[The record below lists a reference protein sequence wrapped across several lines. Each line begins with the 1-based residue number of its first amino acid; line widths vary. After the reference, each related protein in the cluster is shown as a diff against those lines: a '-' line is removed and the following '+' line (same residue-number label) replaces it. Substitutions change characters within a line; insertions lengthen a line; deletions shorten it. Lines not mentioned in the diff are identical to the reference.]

1 MILLVFIRL
10 AGRRNEPLPT
20 FDSFAGW
27 PDLLKTALFF
37 FFFGSVNLNKF
48 TPVRCYGVELRVEI
62 DQSSRVAFTGTG
74 VSDSSVERPMPK
86 RT

>member
-27 PDLLKTALFF
+27 ASLLKNRLVLSS
-37 FFFGSVNLNKF
+37 GSVNLNKF
-48 TPVRCYGVELRVEI
+48 TPVRCYGVQLRVEI
-62 DQSSRVAFTGTG
+62 DQSSRVAFTG
-74 VSDSSVERPMPK
+74 
-86 RT
+86 